1 MVTLTF
7 VFDKDKVAKAG
18 TTEDE
23 LLAQMRAHAEKYH
36 IAEEKYGVFSKD
48 GENALCVLGMSLP
61 MIVEENPRYINLLKE
76 WTLNVDGEEEDCIQS
91 SRRWLIKHN
100 MLCEEE

>member
-7 VFDKDKVAKAG
+7 VFDKDKVEKAG

-36 IAEEKYGVFSKD
+36 IAEEKPGVFSKD
-48 GENALCVLGMSLP
+48 GEDALCELSMAVP
-61 MIVEENPRYINLLKE
+61 DIVEKNPSYLDLLKE
-76 WTLNVDGEEEDCIQS
+76 WTLNVDGDAEDCIQS
-91 SRRWLIKHN
+91 SRRCLIKYG
-100 MLCEEE
+100 ML

>member
-7 VFDKDKVAKAG
+7 VFDEEKVAKAG
-18 TTEDE
+18 MTTDE
-23 LLAQMRAHAEKYH
+23 LLIPMREHAKKYN
-36 IAEEKYGVFSKD
+36 IDETAYGVFAKD
-48 GENALCVLGMSLP
+48 GEDALCSLDMALP
-61 MIVEENPRYINLLKE
+61 IIVENNPRYINFLKE